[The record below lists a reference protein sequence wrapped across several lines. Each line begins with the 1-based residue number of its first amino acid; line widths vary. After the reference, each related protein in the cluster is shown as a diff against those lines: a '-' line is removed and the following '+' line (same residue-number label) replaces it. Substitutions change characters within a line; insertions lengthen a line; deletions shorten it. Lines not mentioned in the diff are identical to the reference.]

1 MRCIKNPLVLELLA
15 LEKKGA
21 TFEEM
26 EAITV
31 GSLRKA
37 VKEGNVKE
45 GSFMAG
51 QIAGMVNKIEPAA
64 SIIEEM
70 FAQYREIMQKGGS
83 VG

>member
-1 MRCIKNPLVLELLA
+1 MVLEILA

-37 VKEGNVKE
+37 VKDGNVNE

-64 SIIEEM
+64 NIIEEL
-70 FAQYREIMQKGGS
+70 FAEYREIMQKGGAI
-83 VG
+83 G